1 MNRATLLAVPLL
13 LAAGC
18 AHAARTATSP
28 ESIEIRQS
36 GGDGEAALQVARVLP
51 GALERVE
58 RWGSLSGP
66 VVVRIQPSNETL
78 AATAGRPGATWLRGW
93 ARQGTVDIQSPRTWS
108 RGRASDDAVATLLTH
123 ELTHCLL
130 FQRIGGDWARRD
142 VPSWFEE
149 GMASFTA
156 GERHARA
163 DASALLPATAGHPVD
178 AALAYGTAD
187 RAFRYLVTRHGVE
200 AVRGVLDGLAA
211 GRGFASAFQ
220 AATGSPVAGFE
231 EALRGHLGAGS
242 ASLLFTESSTRW

>member
-1 MNRATLLAVPLL
+1 MGAPAT
-13 LAAGC
+13 
-18 AHAARTATSP
+18 T
-28 ESIEIRQS
+28 
-36 GGDGEAALQVARVLP
+36 
-51 GALERVE
+51 
-58 RWGSLSGP
+58 
-66 VVVRIQPSNETL
+66 PS
-78 AATAGRPGATWLRGW
+78 
-93 ARQGTVDIQSPRTWS
+93 
-108 RGRASDDAVATLLTH
+108 ATLLTH

-130 FQRIGGDWARRD
+130 FQRIGADWARRD

-187 RAFRYLVTRHGVE
+187 RAFRYLVTRHGEE
-200 AVRGVLDGLAA
+200 AVRGVLDGLAR

-220 AATGSPVAGFE
+220 AATGSPVAAFE

-242 ASLLFTESSTRW
+242 ASLLFTESSRRW